1 MCLSFLSHNMEFA
14 TYLNFLSIRQLLDM
28 YFRGLFPNRDV
39 LRLVTNYITKKMVR
53 EGAELTQ
60 EERSIY
66 EGLKLS
72 LMHGRILLT

>member
-1 MCLSFLSHNMEFA
+1 MEFA

-72 LMHGRILLT
+72 LMHGRILLA